1 MKLVKVETK
10 EKNQVALEIAVE
22 KEAFQKS
29 VSDSIK
35 RQAKK
40 MTVPGFRKGKAP
52 ANLVVKYCGGE
63 QAFYED
69 AVNALY
75 PSAYDEAVKESG
87 IDPVDRAGIE
97 VTTLDENGFTFIATV
112 TVRPE
117 VKLGEYKGL
126 KVEKTIYPVKE
137 ETVEREITRLR
148 EQAGRTVEVTD
159 RKAQQDD
166 IVNIDYEGFV
176 DGVPFDGGKAEG
188 QELKLGSNTFIP
200 GFETQ
205 IVGKEIGSEFDVEVK
220 FPDGYHAAEL
230 AGKPAVFK
238 CKLNGISVVE
248 LPELDDEFAKDV
260 SEFDTLDALRSDIRE
275 KIAASNERNSQNELE
290 DKLIDQILEGM
301 ECDVPDCMV
310 ERGLDAIVNEFDYKL
325 QMQGLNLDQYLQM
338 TGMDMDGFRKT
349 FREQAE
355 KRTRIRLALEKI
367 VELEKIVPS
376 EEDLE
381 NEYKKIAE
389 SYQME
394 LEDVKKYI
402 PATEITKDI
411 ATEKAI
417 ELVKSS
423 AKVTEKEFSEEA
435 PKKAPAKKSAKK
447 AADKAEDGEE
457 KPAKKTTTKKAP
469 AKKAAAAKEGAEK
482 KTAAKST
489 TKKTTTKKAAPKA
502 EEKSAE

>member
-1 MKLVKVETK
+1 M
-10 EKNQVALEIAVE
+10 
-22 KEAFQKS
+22 
-29 VSDSIK
+29 
-35 RQAKK
+35 
-40 MTVPGFRKGKAP
+40 PGFRKGKAP

-87 IDPVDRAGIE
+87 IDPVDRAEIE
-97 VTTLDENGFTFIATV
+97 VTTLDENGFTFVATV

-117 VKLGEYKGL
+117 VKLGEYKEL

-166 IVNIDYEGFV
+166 IVNIDYEGIV

-188 QELKLGSNTFIP
+188 QDLKLGSNTFIPGFETQIVGKEIGSAFIP

-260 SEFDTLDALRSDIRE
+260 SEFDTLEALRSDIRE

-367 VELEKIVPS
+367 VELEKIVPT

-381 NEYKKIAE
+381 AEYKKIAE
-389 SYQME
+389 GYQME

-402 PATEITKDI
+402 PATEITKDL

-435 PKKAPAKKSAKK
+435 
-447 AADKAEDGEE
+447 
-457 KPAKKTTTKKAP
+457 
-469 AKKAAAAKEGAEK
+469 
-482 KTAAKST
+482 AKST
-489 TKKTTTKKAAPKA
+489 TKKTTTKKAAQKA